1 MKLQRTFTAAMAS
14 AVFLLSPTLVA
25 AQQGQGSQPVF
36 VRTLVVSEPDAT
48 ATRQFFG
55 RVRARDTLDLAFEV
69 GGRLSFLDAV
79 EGVPV
84 LAGTLI
90 AELDI
95 DPFERAVARAEVTLA
110 QAERDLDRARQLAV
124 RNVASS
130 VNAEM
135 AETARD
141 LAALTLRDAN
151 AALEDARIVAP
162 FDGLIADR
170 ISSNG
175 TIVEPGQPVVRLH
188 DMSEF
193 RVDIELPERL
203 VSELADLDRIG
214 FTALL
219 PGGEVYPLTFRELRA
234 ETGPVG
240 QSYTMSLAA
249 SDDRLPRLLPGQ
261 TVIVRAAVP
270 HPDPRP
276 AVPATAIAT
285 APDGAAYVVAVEARG
300 GDLYARHIGVEVV
313 SPTGTTLVVEGLPEE
328 TEIVAIGAYSVPD
341 GSPLARYAGLVRGAE

>member
-1 MKLQRTFTAAMAS
+1 MAS
-14 AVFLLSPTLVA
+14 TAFLLSPTLVA

-36 VRTLVVSEPDAT
+36 VRTLVVSEADAT
-48 ATRQFFG
+48 VTRQFFG

-79 EGVPV
+79 EGAPV

-170 ISSNG
+170 IASTS
-175 TIVEPGQPVVRLH
+175 TIIEPGQPVVRLH
-188 DMSEF
+188 DMSEL
-193 RVDIELPERL
+193 RIDIELPERL
-203 VSELADLDRIG
+203 LGQLPDPDSIE

-219 PGGEVYPLTFRELRA
+219 PSGGAYPLTFREIRA

-249 SDDRLPRLLPGQ
+249 SRDGLPPLLPGQ
-261 TVIVRAAVP
+261 TIIVRAAVP
-270 HPDPRP
+270 HGDPRR

-285 APDGAAYVVAVEARG
+285 APDGGAYVVAVEARG
-300 GDLYARHIGVEVV
+300 DALIARHIAIEVA
-313 SPTGTTLVVEGLPEE
+313 SPTGSTLVVEGLPED
-328 TEIVAIGAYSVPD
+328 TEIVAIGPHAVPN
-341 GSPLARYAGLVRGAE
+341 GSPLARYAGLVRETE